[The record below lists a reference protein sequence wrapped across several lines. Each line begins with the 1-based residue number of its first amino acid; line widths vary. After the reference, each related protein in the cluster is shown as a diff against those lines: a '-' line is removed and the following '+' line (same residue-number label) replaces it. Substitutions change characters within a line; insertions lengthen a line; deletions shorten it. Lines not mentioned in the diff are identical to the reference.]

1 MDAVTTIATFAVVAG
16 VGYAG
21 WGALAEKRLERVS
34 LPQAPR
40 RKRGK
45 EGRKRRRDGQ
55 VVSDVSSLTPLERR
69 LALAGLG
76 TDKRRALAMLA
87 AAILVAALVGSVVA
101 GGVGAIACAV
111 ATPVVAHVAVGARGA
126 RRTRRFEKQLATAE
140 VQIAENLRGGLSVP
154 RSLRTV
160 SEQTEQPLKGQFEAV
175 YNEVTY
181 GNATLPEALGSMA
194 RRTAN
199 PDVELLAT
207 VIRVQ
212 DETGSDLSESL
223 ETLAEV
229 LEKRTH
235 MRNELDMALSE
246 IRMTIKIVSVLPAV
260 ILAFTWAF
268 YDGYAEFYSEPAGMA
283 IVAAIAVIE
292 AVTLVVLNRMTD
304 IDFD

>member
-1 MDAVTTIATFAVVAG
+1 MDAVTTIATFAVIAG
-16 VGYAG
+16 VAYAG
-21 WGALAEKRLERVS
+21 WGALAEKRLERAT

-40 RKRGK
+40 KKR
-45 EGRKRRRDGQ
+45 EGRRRSRDERA
-55 VVSDVSSLTPLERR
+55 VSDVSSLTPLERR

-76 TDKRRALAMLA
+76 PDSGRALAMLA
-87 AAILVAALVGSVVA
+87 GGALLAAIIGGVAA
-101 GGVGAIACAV
+101 GGVGAVVAAV
-111 ATPVVAHVAVGARGA
+111 ATPVVAHVAVGMMGK
-126 RRTRRFEKQLATAE
+126 RRTRRFEQQLATAE

-212 DETGSDLSESL
+212 DETGSDLSGSL
-223 ETLAEV
+223 EMLSEV

-260 ILAFTWAF
+260 ILGFTWAF
-268 YDGYAEFYSEPAGMA
+268 YDGYAEFYSEPTGIA
-283 IVAAIAVIE
+283 IVATIAVIE
-292 AVTLVVLNRMTD
+292 AVALLVLNRMTD
-304 IDFD
+304 IEFD

>member
-1 MDAVTTIATFAVVAG
+1 MMDAIAAIAAFAVVAG
-16 VGYAG
+16 VAWAG
-21 WGALAEKRLERVS
+21 WGALAEKRLERAA

-40 RKRGK
+40 KK
-45 EGRKRRRDGQ
+45 KVGRRRRRDEQ

-76 TDKRRALAMLA
+76 PDSGRALAMLA
-87 AAILVAALVGSVVA
+87 GGALVAALVGGVVA
-101 GGVGAIACAV
+101 GGVGAVVAAV
-111 ATPVVAHVAVGARGA
+111 ATPVVAHVVVGMMGK
-126 RRTRRFEKQLATAE
+126 RRTRRFEQQLATAE

-160 SEQTEQPLKGQFEAV
+160 AEQTEQPLKGQFEAV

-181 GNATLPEALGSMA
+181 GNATLPEALSSMA

-212 DETGSDLSESL
+212 DETGSDLSDSL
-223 ETLAEV
+223 EMLAEV

-246 IRMTIKIVSVLPAV
+246 IRMTIKIVSVMP
-260 ILAFTWAF
+260 LAALVFTCSF
-268 YDGYAEFYSEPAGMA
+268 YDGFAEFYSSPVGIAV
-283 IVAAIAVIE
+283 IAAFAVIE
-292 AVTLVVLNRMTD
+292 AVALLGLNHMTD
-304 IDFD
+304 IEFD